1 MSRLLPRPVV
11 LLPAVLVAALSVSA
25 ADRSP
30 DSPAAPNPLAGFAA
44 APDDLPRLTHTKK
57 GLPGDPLNLAL
68 VGSEADLQRAMLAAG
83 WHPADALTFRS
94 CLKITVA
101 TLLRRPYEDA
111 PVSNLFVWGRKQ
123 DLAFEQPVGHDPRR
137 RHHVRFWRSEQ
148 PDGGGRPLWLGAA
161 TFDTSVGLSH
171 TTGGITHHIA
181 AAVDEERDKLI
192 RDLTAAGWTGTVSWV
207 NGYQPHLQGRNGG
220 GDPYFTDGRLG
231 VVVLAGPQTPGSR

>member
-1 MSRLLPRPVV
+1 MSRSRLV
-11 LLPAVLVAALSVSA
+11 LLPSVLVAAALCLPRRNS
-25 ADRSP
+25 
-30 DSPAAPNPLAGFAA
+30 LAEPGFPWT
-44 APDDLPRLTHTKK
+44 PDDLPRLTHTRT
-57 GLPGDPLNLAL
+57 GIPGDPLNLVFVA
-68 VGSEADLQRAMLAAG
+68 SEADLQKAMLAAG

-94 CLKITVA
+94 CLRITVA

-111 PVSNLFVWGRKQ
+111 PVSSLFVWGRRQ

-137 RHHVRFWRSEQ
+137 RHHVRLWRSGQ
-148 PDGGGRPLWLGAA
+148 QDGRGRSLWLAAA

-192 RDLTAAGWTGTVSWV
+192 QDLATARWVDTVWWV
-207 NGYQPHLQGRNGG
+207 NGYQPRLQGRNGG

-231 VVVLAGPQTPGSR
+231 VVVLAEPQTRGN

>member
-1 MSRLLPRPVV
+1 MSRCRL
-11 LLPAVLVAALSVSA
+11 LLPAALMAALCLPPRNCLA
-25 ADRSP
+25 QAKLP
-30 DSPAAPNPLAGFAA
+30 PL
-44 APDDLPRLTHTKK
+44 PDDLPRLTRTRT
-57 GLPGDPLNLAL
+57 GIAGDPLNLAF
-68 VGSEADLQRAMLAAG
+68 VATEADLQKAMLAAG

-111 PVSNLFVWGRKQ
+111 PVSSLFVWGRKQ

-137 RHHVRFWRSEQ
+137 RHHVRLWRSGQ
-148 PDGGGRPLWLGAA
+148 QDSSGRPLWLGAA

-192 RDLTAAGWTGTVSWV
+192 QDLTTARWADTVWWV
-207 NGYQPHLQGRNGG
+207 SGYQPRLQGRNGG
-220 GDPYFTDGRLG
+220 GDPYFTDGRLA
-231 VVVLAGPQTPGSR
+231 VVVLAEAQSRGN